1 MTREE
6 LQRLYSEC
14 VSRAFRAEQLA
25 GLVRGVES
33 FLAEPDPTVEIAYLK
48 AKLAD
53 VEAERD
59 QLKKR
64 ASDLLWQVTPGSD
77 GQMSAAEMAEAMYPE
92 SDITYGYQAVREA
105 YEYGYAAAENRV
117 PGMLSMKWDGGR
129 CAVLDAD
136 QRIVGYLPP
145 GRQAEAGRDQGARVK
160 ELRGAAEAY
169 LATHLHGNSAWINRE
184 HVAQWLHD
192 RADTIESGAN
202 HA

>member
-6 LQRLYSEC
+6 LQRLYDQC
-14 VSRAFRAEQLA
+14 VTRAFRAEQLA

-53 VEAERD
+53 VEA
-59 QLKKR
+59 
-64 ASDLLWQVTPGSD
+64 
-77 GQMSAAEMAEAMYPE
+77 
-92 SDITYGYQAVREA
+92 
-105 YEYGYAAAENRV
+105 
-117 PGMLSMKWDGGR
+117 
-129 CAVLDAD
+129 
-136 QRIVGYLPP
+136 
-145 GRQAEAGRDQGARVK
+145 GRDQEARVK

-192 RADTIESGAN
+192 RADAIESGAN

>member
-6 LQRLYSEC
+6 LQRLYDEC

-25 GLVRGVES
+25 GLVRGVER
-33 FLAEPDPTVEIAYLK
+33 FLSQPDPTVEIAYPK
-48 AKLAD
+48 ANLAD

-59 QLKKR
+59 QLKKAR
-64 ASDLLWQVTPGSD
+64 LGPVVAGHPGSD

-105 YEYGYAAAENRV
+105 YEYGYTAAENRV

-145 GRQAEAGRDQGARVK
+145 GRQAAGAAASALREAADDFTRNLTLMNEPAIRGW
-160 ELRGAAEAY
+160 LRG
-169 LATHLHGNSAWINRE
+169 LADA
-184 HVAQWLHD
+184 
-192 RADTIESGAN
+192 IESGAES
-202 HA
+202 